1 MTAITFDH
9 AEAIS
14 KQAKKARSLLVASA
28 KKSYN
33 PRIDIDWDAPLEPG
47 KWFLTEKRC
56 SLYGT
61 DLWNSLSMEQK
72 LICSRE
78 ELAASFALGV
88 WTEFMLLQMV
98 ARYVYDREIT
108 SPQVQYALTESA
120 DEVRHMIMFSDLTEK
135 MGANVY
141 KIPFRTRESG
151 RLLKFLAP
159 VPWLWALL
167 MLTEKIFD
175 KFQRE
180 MAADESVQPVV
191 RSMSRIHV
199 VEEARH
205 ISFAQSELEVF
216 LPKISKAQRF
226 ALQMVLALTVKTLST
241 EVFNPEM
248 YRRAGLDPK
257 VARRTALNNPNNAA
271 TFKWAAEEIAPYYQ
285 SIGLIDGL
293 SEKIW
298 KQAGFL

>member
-1 MTAITFDH
+1 MTAVAFDREQ
-9 AEAIS
+9 AFEL
-14 KQAKKARSLLVASA
+14 QAKKATQLLIASA

-33 PRIDIDWDAPLEPG
+33 PLVDIDWAAPLEPG

-61 DLWNSLSMEQK
+61 ELWDSLSLEQK

-78 ELAASFALGV
+78 ELASSFALGV
-88 WTEFMLLQMV
+88 WTEFLLLQMV
-98 ARYVYDREIT
+98 ARYVYDRVLT
-108 SPQVQYALTESA
+108 SPQVKYALTESA
-120 DEVRHMIMFSDLTEK
+120 DEVRHMIMFADLIDK
-135 MGANVY
+135 IGAKAY

-151 RLLKFLAP
+151 RLLKFAAP

-180 MAADESVQPVV
+180 MAADETVQPVV
-191 RSMSRIHV
+191 RAMSRIHV

-205 ISFAQSELEVF
+205 ISFAQSELEVY
-216 LPKISKAQRF
+216 LPKISKAERF
-226 ALQMVLALTVKTLST
+226 AIQMVLALTVKTLST

-257 VARRTALNNPNNAA
+257 VARRAALRNPNNPA
-271 TFKWAAEEIAPYYQ
+271 TFKWAGEEIAAYYQ
-285 SIGLIDGL
+285 SIGLIGGL

-298 KQAGFL
+298 KQSGFL